1 MQAAAATPVLAISIV
16 VNGRREVNRPV
27 RYARISS
34 YQPSIS
40 MTNPN
45 ELNLEKLDYATLKR
59 LLDDV
64 STQIAAK
71 RDNELKTLVNG
82 WAQKAAL
89 NGLTV
94 AEVIAEFETYLP
106 KKGGAAPRAAASP
119 AAKGPKPYKVG
130 VVYRNPNGSES
141 WTGGTK
147 GRQPPWLRELVPET
161 LSHEER
167 VRKFA
172 DLAV

>member
-1 MQAAAATPVLAISIV
+1 
-16 VNGRREVNRPV
+16 
-27 RYARISS
+27 
-34 YQPSIS
+34 

-45 ELNLEKLDYATLKR
+45 ELNLDKLDYATLKR

-64 STQIAAK
+64 SNQIAVK

-82 WAQKAAL
+82 WAQKAAQ

-106 KKGGAAPRAAASP
+106 KKGGSAPRAAASA

-141 WTGGTK
+141 WAGGTK
-147 GRQPPWLRELVPET
+147 GRQPPWLRDLVPET
-161 LSHEER
+161 LSHEEK

-172 DLAV
+172 DLAVQG

>member
-1 MQAAAATPVLAISIV
+1 
-16 VNGRREVNRPV
+16 
-27 RYARISS
+27 
-34 YQPSIS
+34 

-64 STQIAAK
+64 GAQIAAK

-94 AEVIAEFETYLP
+94 AEVISEFETYLP
-106 KKGGAAPRAAASP
+106 KKGAATPRAAAGP
-119 AAKGPKPYKVG
+119 ASKGPKPYKMG
-130 VVYRNPNGSES
+130 VTYRNPNGSES

-147 GRQPPWLRELVPET
+147 GRQPPWLRDLVPDT
-161 LSHEER
+161 LSLEER

-172 DLAV
+172 ELAVQG